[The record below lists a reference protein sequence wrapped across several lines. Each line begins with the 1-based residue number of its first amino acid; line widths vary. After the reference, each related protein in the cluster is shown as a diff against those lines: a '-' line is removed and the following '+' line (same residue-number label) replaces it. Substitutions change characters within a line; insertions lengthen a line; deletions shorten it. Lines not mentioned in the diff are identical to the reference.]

1 MRSPLLTGVGALV
14 LLGAVRAFTPVDTDC
29 IHWVQVGAG
38 PPPPPSKTP
47 PPMVTSPP
55 LARAVLVTLYTQPS
69 VFVYRTTKEVY
80 RAVRE

>member
-47 PPMVTSPP
+47 PPMVSW
-55 LARAVLVTLYTQPS
+55 
-69 VFVYRTTKEVY
+69 
-80 RAVRE
+80 